1 MIYLQLFLSFL
12 KVGAF
17 SFGGGYAALPLI
29 QGEVIHKYHWL
40 STGQFM
46 DLITISQMTPGP
58 IAINSATFVGMQLAG
73 LPGALTATAGC
84 IFPSCILVTF
94 LAWLYLRYKNG
105 NLMTG
110 VLQTLRPA
118 VIALIAAAG
127 VDIFI
132 SAVFITIP
140 KTASTI
146 LKTVNIAQLLFFV
159 IAFLL
164 LRKTKWN
171 PVLIMVGC
179 GVCAA
184 LLECLNFLIV

>member
-58 IAINSATFVGMQLAG
+58 IAVNSATFVGMQLAG
-73 LPGALTATAGC
+73 LPGALAATAGC

-105 NLMTG
+105 NLMNG
-110 VLQTLRPA
+110 ILQPLRPT
-118 VIALIAAAG
+118 VVALIAAAG
-127 VDIFI
+127 VDIFVSSVFVATQGNMDFTLSG
-132 SAVFITIP
+132 SAL
-140 KTASTI
+140 S
-146 LKTVNIAQLLFFV
+146 QLLFFV
-159 IAFLL
+159 IAFILI
-164 LRKTKWN
+164 RKTKWN
-171 PVLIMVGC
+171 PILIMVGC

-184 LLECLNFLIV
+184 LLECINLFI